1 MAQDPKR
8 PAPLDSLSKD
18 GVLSAVEEAKNAPT
32 LFSPRE
38 RAVYVRERITEIR
51 QLRRLGQNDD
61 QIKAALGSFV
71 TQYPTLF
78 QAAVEP
84 HFDESKLNFMLGVMD
99 KMAGEGMTQ
108 HQASVIVGQKLVDS
122 YVKPMIGGNA
132 SKKAKHE

>member
-1 MAQDPKR
+1 MSQDPSKR
-8 PAPLDSLSKD
+8 PTPLDSLSKD

-38 RAVYVRERITEIR
+38 RADYVRERVAEVR
-51 QLRRLGQNDD
+51 KLRALGQNDE

-84 HFDESKLNFMLGVMD
+84 SFDEKKLNFMLEVLD
-99 KMAGEGMTQ
+99 KMAGGMTQ

-122 YVKPMIGGNA
+122 YVKPMIS
-132 SKKAKHE
+132 SKPKKE

>member
-1 MAQDPKR
+1 MSQDPSKR
-8 PAPLDSLSKD
+8 PTPLDSLSKD

-38 RAVYVRERITEIR
+38 RAEYVRERVAEVR
-51 QLRRLGQNDD
+51 KLRALGQNDE
-61 QIKAALGSFV
+61 QIKAALGAFV

-84 HFDESKLNFMLGVMD
+84 SFDEKKLNFMLEVLD
-99 KMAGEGMTQ
+99 KMAGGMTQ

-122 YVKPMIGGNA
+122 YVKPMIG
-132 SKKAKHE
+132 SKSKNQ